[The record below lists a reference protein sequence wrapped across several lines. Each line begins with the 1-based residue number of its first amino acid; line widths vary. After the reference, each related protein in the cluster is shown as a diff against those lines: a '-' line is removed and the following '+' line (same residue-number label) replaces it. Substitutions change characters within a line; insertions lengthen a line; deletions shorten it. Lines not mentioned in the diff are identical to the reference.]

1 MKTPVGIRTRS
12 YQHIFRLR
20 ATQLNARTGF
30 TSYSVA
36 NFRIDDT
43 DGIAQARKTGFRTK
57 RSSIGD
63 ILLR

>member
-1 MKTPVGIRTRS
+1 
-12 YQHIFRLR
+12 
-20 ATQLNARTGF
+20 
-30 TSYSVA
+30 VA